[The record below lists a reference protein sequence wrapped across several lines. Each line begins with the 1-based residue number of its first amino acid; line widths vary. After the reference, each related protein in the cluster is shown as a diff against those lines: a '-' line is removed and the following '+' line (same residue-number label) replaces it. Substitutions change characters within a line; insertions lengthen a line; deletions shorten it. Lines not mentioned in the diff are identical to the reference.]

1 MFIAK
6 TVAGKFIST
15 LNYSKHQL
23 ELLKDKETFLC
34 PSCQD
39 EVYLKVGMKK
49 TPHFAHKHVCHA
61 VTEGET
67 EEHLKGKKILFSW
80 LYSQLRQVEMEKYI
94 PEISA
99 RPDVFAV
106 WKNKK
111 IAIEFQC
118 SIIPSND
125 INRRTDNYQRIGIET
140 VWIVHQKHLRT
151 LKNNT
156 IKMNEFLQSF
166 IQLKNKN
173 LYLFSLNPSF
183 NEFSIHTHILPIS
196 KKLSLFASYHQ
207 PLLNKCFFHT
217 LFRKKPFPT
226 QLFDQW
232 VQLTQSWLFRLPLQP
247 FARKIPLLNILY
259 HQFLHPLQLPPI
271 VGLPLPLMYLIENPP
286 LDWQARIWL
295 SLLKS
300 KGVGDS
306 IEKSLIRKWFYQ
318 QIYDQ
323 SIKQRDIRN
332 ITMENVYERIREY
345 FELLVE
351 LGYLV
356 ENKEYYI
363 VNKPL
368 NHLKTNV
375 EMNIKHREHFFKTMK
390 GKIITY
396 YMKKY

>member
-6 TVAGKFIST
+6 TADGKLIST
-15 LNYSKHQL
+15 LNMSKHQL
-23 ELLKDKETFLC
+23 GLMKDRETFLC

-39 EVYLKVGMKK
+39 EVFLKVGNKK
-49 TPHFAHKHVCHA
+49 TPHFAHKNVCHA

-67 EEHLKGKKILFSW
+67 EQHLKGKKILFTC
-80 LYSQLRQVEMEKYI
+80 LQQQMNQVEMEKYI

-106 WKNKK
+106 WNNKK

-118 SIIPSND
+118 SGIPSD
-125 INRRTDNYQRIGIET
+125 EIKRRTDNYQRIGIET
-140 VWIVHQKHLRT
+140 VWIVHKKHLRT

-156 IKMNEFLQSF
+156 MKINDFLQSF
-166 IQLKNKN
+166 IQLENKN
-173 LYLFSLNPSF
+173 LYFFSLNPSS

-196 KKLSLFASYHQ
+196 KKVSLFASYHHS
-207 PLLNKCFFHT
+207 LWNKYFFHS
-217 LFRKKPFPT
+217 LFGKKPFPT

-232 VQLTQSWLFRLPLQP
+232 VQLSQSWLFRLPLQP
-247 FARKIPLLNILY
+247 FARKVPLLHILY
-259 HQFLHPLQLPPI
+259 HQFLHPLQLPPT

-286 LDWQARIWL
+286 LDWQTRIWL

-306 IEKSLIRKWFYQ
+306 IEKRLIKKWFYQ
-318 QIYDQ
+318 QIYNQ

-332 ITMENVYERIREY
+332 ITLENVYEMFKGY

-351 LGYLV
+351 LEYLD

-363 VNKPL
+363 ITKPL
-368 NHLKTNV
+368 DHLEN
-375 EMNIKHREHFFKTMK
+375 NIEINLKRREQFFHSMK
-390 GKIITY
+390 GKIITF